1 MQLLFADLI
10 DDLDD
15 MTDDETEAVVM
26 ITVAGDRVEVSA
38 RGDWQL
44 INDALEAALARHRA
58 S

>member
-1 MQLLFADLI
+1 MELEFSDLV

-15 MTDDETEAVVM
+15 MTDDQTEAVII
-26 ITVAGDRVEVSA
+26 ITVAGDHVEVSA

-44 INDALEAALARHRA
+44 INDALDAALTRHRA